1 MRKYYVL
8 AAGFGLGFAVSFL
21 APQTV
26 HAEEISAEEVAAS
39 DAVTENTCDA
49 QEVEAQPEEA
59 AVTTTEENTSTDAV
73 VTEFVEDAEAVTEN
87 VTTEVSDTDAAA
99 DDTAVSEDETAPTE
113 TPSSMNEIVDALPV
127 PEDVVTVPE
136 EASVDN
142 TVIAAPEASSFE
154 DANTDSSVDTDSS
167 VISDETPV
175 QDDEYYVPAIRPEA
189 PSFEEENPTMP
200 HLASYMAADG
210 SFLSVEG
217 SVEGEEPA
225 MVLIYSNE
233 EISVNGI
240 PASMCGDAG
249 ETENGEYYALVP
261 VSGNVLVNSTNF
273 RAQIVSGN
281 RGKGSNIVSVYTED
295 GVLPAPVIPEEPKAE
310 EPETPVVDVPEE
322 PKHEEPKAEE
332 PKTPVVDVP
341 EEPKHEE
348 SKVEEP
354 ETPEVV
360 VPEEPKHEEPKAEEP
375 KTPEVTVP
383 ETPVVTVES
392 SEKEESPVRE
402 EVFAMIDDDMETEVI
417 AADTDDQAV
426 VEPVIH
432 TDRVLPQTGDES
444 YNMQL
449 LLVLFMISGTAILVW
464 NRKNANK

>member
-1 MRKYYVL
+1 MRTNVLL
-8 AAGFGLGFAVSFL
+8 AAAGLGFAVSFL

-26 HAEEISAEEVAAS
+26 HAEEISAEEAAAS

-49 QEVEAQPEEA
+49 QETASEAQPEEA
-59 AVTTTEENTSTDAV
+59 APATASGEDAV
-73 VTEFVEDAEAVTEN
+73 VTELVDTTDVSNAAE
-87 VTTEVSDTDAAA
+87 SAAA
-99 DDTAVSEDETAPTE
+99 DDTAVSEDVTAPAE

-136 EASVDN
+136 EAAVDN
-142 TVIAAPEASSFE
+142 TVIAAQEASSFE
-154 DANTDSSVDTDSS
+154 DADTD
-167 VISDETPV
+167 VVSDETPV

-210 SFLSVEG
+210 SFL

-322 PKHEEPKAEE
+322 PKHEEPKVEE
-332 PKTPVVDVP
+332 P
-341 EEPKHEE
+341 
-348 SKVEEP
+348 KVEEP

-449 LLVLFMISGTAILVW
+449 LLVLFMISGAAILVW

>member
-1 MRKYYVL
+1 MRKYYIL
-8 AAGFGLGFAVSFL
+8 AAAGLGFAVSFL

-26 HAEEISAEEVAAS
+26 HAEEISVAEVAAES
-39 DAVTENTCDA
+39 DAVTETTCDA

-73 VTEFVEDAEAVTEN
+73 VTEFVEGTETDTTDVSNAAE
-87 VTTEVSDTDAAA
+87 SAAA
-99 DDTAVSEDETAPTE
+99 DDTAVSEDVTAPAE

-136 EASVDN
+136 EAAVDN
-142 TVIAAPEASSFE
+142 TVIAAQEASSFE
-154 DANTDSSVDTDSS
+154 DADTD
-167 VISDETPV
+167 VVSDETPV

-233 EISVNGI
+233 EIYVNGI

-295 GVLPAPVIPEEPKAE
+295 GVLPAPVIPEEPKTE

-332 PKTPVVDVP
+332 PETPVVDVP

-348 SKVEEP
+348 PKVEEPKAEEP

-360 VPEEPKHEEPKAEEP
+360 VPEEPKYEEPKAEEP

-392 SEKEESPVRE
+392 SEKEEAPVSE

-417 AADTDDQAV
+417 AADTDDQVV

-449 LLVLFMISGTAILVW
+449 LLVLFMISGAAILVW
-464 NRKNANK
+464 KLRRVK

>member
-142 TVIAAPEASSFE
+142 TVIAAQEASSFE
-154 DANTDSSVDTDSS
+154 DADTD
-167 VISDETPV
+167 VVSDETPV

-210 SFLSVEG
+210 SFL

-322 PKHEEPKAEE
+322 PKHEEPKVEE
-332 PKTPVVDVP
+332 P
-341 EEPKHEE
+341 
-348 SKVEEP
+348 KVEEP

-449 LLVLFMISGTAILVW
+449 LLVLFMISGAAILVW
-464 NRKNANK
+464 KNVNNQ

>member
-1 MRKYYVL
+1 MRTNVLL
-8 AAGFGLGFAVSFL
+8 AAAGLGFAVSFL

-26 HAEEISAEEVAAS
+26 HAEEISAEEAAAS

-49 QEVEAQPEEA
+49 QETASEAQPEEA
-59 AVTTTEENTSTDAV
+59 APATASGEDAV
-73 VTEFVEDAEAVTEN
+73 VTELVDTTDVSNAAE
-87 VTTEVSDTDAAA
+87 SAAA
-99 DDTAVSEDETAPTE
+99 DDTVVLEDETASAE
-113 TPSSMNEIVDALPV
+113 ASSVNSIVDALPV
-127 PEDVVTVPE
+127 PEDIVTVPE
-136 EASVDN
+136 LVPEDIVTVPEAAAVDN
-142 TVIAAPEASSFE
+142 TVIAAQEASSFE
-154 DANTDSSVDTDSS
+154 DADTD
-167 VISDETPV
+167 VVSDETPV

-210 SFLSVEG
+210 SFL

-348 SKVEEP
+348 PKVEEP

-392 SEKEESPVRE
+392 SEKEETPVRE

-417 AADTDDQAV
+417 TADTDDQVV

-464 NRKNANK
+464 NRKNINNQ

>member
-99 DDTAVSEDETAPTE
+99 DDTAVSEDVTAPAE

-136 EASVDN
+136 EAAVDN
-142 TVIAAPEASSFE
+142 TVIAAQEASSFE
-154 DANTDSSVDTDSS
+154 DADTD
-167 VISDETPV
+167 VVSDETPV

-210 SFLSVEG
+210 SFL

-332 PKTPVVDVP
+332 PETPVVDVP
-341 EEPKHEE
+341 EEPKTEE
-348 SKVEEP
+348 PKVDEPKAEEP
-354 ETPEVV
+354 ETPEIV

-392 SEKEESPVRE
+392 SEKEEAPVRE

-417 AADTDDQAV
+417 TADTDDQVV

-449 LLVLFMISGTAILVW
+449 LLVLFMISGAAILVW
-464 NRKNANK
+464 NRKNVK

>member
-39 DAVTENTCDA
+39 DAVPENTCAA

>member
-1 MRKYYVL
+1 MRTNVLL
-8 AAGFGLGFAVSFL
+8 AACLGFAVSFL

-26 HAEEISAEEVAAS
+26 HAEEISVAEVAAAS
-39 DAVTENTCDA
+39 EAVTENACDA
-49 QEVEAQPEEA
+49 QEAASEAQPEEA
-59 AVTTTEENTSTDAV
+59 APATASGEDTEMVTTDVSNAAESAV
-73 VTEFVEDAEAVTEN
+73 
-87 VTTEVSDTDAAA
+87 A
-99 DDTAVSEDETAPTE
+99 DDTAVSEDEIASAE
-113 TPSSMNEIVDALPV
+113 VSSSVDGIVDALPV
-127 PEDVVTVPE
+127 SEDVVTIPE
-136 EASVDN
+136 ETAVDS
-142 TVIAAPEASSFE
+142 TVIAAQEASSFE
-154 DANTDSSVDTDSS
+154 DADTDSA
-167 VISDETPV
+167 VVSDETPV
-175 QDDEYYVPAIRPEA
+175 QDNEYYVPAICPEA

-210 SFLSVEG
+210 SFL

-249 ETENGEYYALVP
+249 VTENGEYYVLVP

-273 RAQIVSGN
+273 RAQVVSGN
-281 RGKGSNIVSVYTED
+281 SGSNIVSVYTED
-295 GVLPAPVIPEEPKAE
+295 GILPAPVVPEEPKHEEPKVE

-322 PKHEEPKAEE
+322 PKHEEPKTEE
-332 PKTPVVDVP
+332 PKA
-341 EEPKHEE
+341 
-348 SKVEEP
+348 EEP

-360 VPEEPKHEEPKAEEP
+360 VPEEPKAEEPKTEEP

-383 ETPVVTVES
+383 ETPADVVTAES
-392 SEKEESPVRE
+392 LEKEETSVSE

-417 AADTDDQAV
+417 TADTDDQVV

-432 TDRVLPQTGDES
+432 TDLVLPQTGDES

-464 NRKNANK
+464 NRKNANNQ

>member
-8 AAGFGLGFAVSFL
+8 AAAGLGFAVSFL

-26 HAEEISAEEVAAS
+26 HAEEISVAEVAAES
-39 DAVTENTCDA
+39 DAVTETTCDT

-59 AVTTTEENTSTDAV
+59 AITTTEENTSTDAV

-99 DDTAVSEDETAPTE
+99 DDTTVSEDETASAE
-113 TPSSMNEIVDALPV
+113 ASSVNSIIDALPV
-127 PEDVVTVPE
+127 PEDVVTISEDVTISE
-136 EASVDN
+136 EAAVDN
-142 TVIAAPEASSFE
+142 TVIAAQEASSFE
-154 DANTDSSVDTDSS
+154 DADTD
-167 VISDETPV
+167 VVSDETPV

-210 SFLSVEG
+210 SYL

-249 ETENGEYYALVP
+249 ETENGEYYALIP

-348 SKVEEP
+348 PKIEEP

-392 SEKEESPVRE
+392 SEKEEAPVRE

-417 AADTDDQAV
+417 TADTDDQVV

-449 LLVLFMISGTAILVW
+449 LLVLFMISGAAIIVW
-464 NRKNANK
+464 NRKNINNQ

>member
-87 VTTEVSDTDAAA
+87 VTIEVSDTDAAA
-99 DDTAVSEDETAPTE
+99 DDTAVSEDVTASAE
-113 TPSSMNEIVDALPV
+113 ASSVNNIIDALPV
-127 PEDVVTVPE
+127 PEDVVTIPEDVTISE
-136 EASVDN
+136 EAAVDN
-142 TVIAAPEASSFE
+142 TVIAAQEASSFE
-154 DANTDSSVDTDSS
+154 DADTD
-167 VISDETPV
+167 VVSDETPV

-210 SFLSVEG
+210 AFL

-295 GVLPAPVIPEEPKAE
+295 GVLPAPVIPDEPKVE
-310 EPETPVVDVPEE
+310 EPETPVVDIPEE

-341 EEPKHEE
+341 EEPKTEE
-348 SKVEEP
+348 PKVDEPKAEEP

-360 VPEEPKHEEPKAEEP
+360 VPEEP

-392 SEKEESPVRE
+392 SEKEETPVRE

-417 AADTDDQAV
+417 AADTDDQVV

-449 LLVLFMISGTAILVW
+449 LLVLFMISGAAILVW
-464 NRKNANK
+464 NKVNNQ

>member
-1 MRKYYVL
+1 MRTNVLL
-8 AAGFGLGFAVSFL
+8 AAAGLGFAVSFL

-26 HAEEISAEEVAAS
+26 HAEEISAEEVAVS

-59 AVTTTEENTSTDAV
+59 APVLTEEENVPEDAV
-73 VTEFVEDAEAVTEN
+73 ITESVEDTKAIAA
-87 VTTEVSDTDAAA
+87 EVSDTDESADTTVVTEGAAA
-99 DDTAVSEDETAPTE
+99 SEEA
-113 TPSSMNEIVDALPV
+113 PSSVNEIVDTLPV
-127 PEDVVTVPE
+127 PEDIVTVPAE
-136 EASVDN
+136 EVVADTQDNTQETVEVSSSEDVSAASV
-142 TVIAAPEASSFE
+142 IEA
-154 DANTDSSVDTDSS
+154 
-167 VISDETPV
+167 PV
-175 QDDEYYVPAIRPEA
+175 QDDDVDEYYVPALRPEA
-189 PSFEEENPTMP
+189 PSFEDENPEMT
-200 HLASYMAADG
+200 HLASYMTADG
-210 SFLSVEG
+210 SLL

-295 GVLPAPVIPEEPKAE
+295 GVLPAPVTPDEPVPEEPKHEEPKAE

-322 PKHEEPKAEE
+322 PKHEEPKTEE
-332 PKTPVVDVP
+332 PKA
-341 EEPKHEE
+341 
-348 SKVEEP
+348 EEP
-354 ETPEVV
+354 ETPVVV

-383 ETPVVTVES
+383 ETPDVVTVES
-392 SEKEESPVRE
+392 SETEETPVSE
-402 EVFAMIDDDMETEVI
+402 EVFPMTDDDMETEVI
-417 AADTDDQAV
+417 AADTDDQVV

-449 LLVLFMISGTAILVW
+449 LLVLFMISGAAILVW
-464 NRKNANK
+464 KRNEIK

>member
-26 HAEEISAEEVAAS
+26 HAEEISAEEAAAS

-49 QEVEAQPEEA
+49 QETASEAQPEEA
-59 AVTTTEENTSTDAV
+59 APATASGEDAV
-73 VTEFVEDAEAVTEN
+73 VTELVDTTDVSNAAE
-87 VTTEVSDTDAAA
+87 SAAA
-99 DDTAVSEDETAPTE
+99 DDTAVSEDVTAPAE

-127 PEDVVTVPE
+127 PEDVVTISEDVTISE
-136 EASVDN
+136 EAAVDN
-142 TVIAAPEASSFE
+142 TVIAAQEASSFE
-154 DANTDSSVDTDSS
+154 DADTD
-167 VISDETPV
+167 VVSDETPV

-210 SFLSVEG
+210 SFL

-295 GVLPAPVIPEEPKAE
+295 GVLPAPVIPEEPKTE

-332 PKTPVVDVP
+332 PETPVVDVP

-348 SKVEEP
+348 PKVEEPKAEEP

-360 VPEEPKHEEPKAEEP
+360 VPEEPKYEEPKAEEP

-392 SEKEESPVRE
+392 SEKEEAPVRE

-417 AADTDDQAV
+417 TADTDDQVV

-449 LLVLFMISGTAILVW
+449 LLVLFMISGAAIIVW
-464 NRKNANK
+464 NRKNINNQ